1 MAKSKQ
7 IILRPLFT
15 EKITLL
21 TESER
26 KYAFEVAP
34 DANKMEI
41 KDAIEKKFDVKITKV
56 ATMNM
61 MGKQKS
67 MTVRSGGKVIR
78 TFGRRKHWKKAV
90 VTLGEGYAI
99 DLYQGEDIVE

>member
-1 MAKSKQ
+1 MAKSNQ

-21 TESER
+21 SERER
-26 KYAFEVAP
+26 KYGFEVAP
-34 DANKMEI
+34 DANKLEI
-41 KDAIEKKFDVKITKV
+41 KDALEKKFDVKVSKV

-61 MGKQKS
+61 RGKKKS
-67 MTVRSGGKVIR
+67 TTVRSGGRVIR

-90 VTLGEGYAI
+90 ITLVEGYAI
-99 DLYQGEDIVE
+99 DLYQGEGVTE

>member
-1 MAKSKQ
+1 MPKSKH

-21 TESER
+21 SETER

-41 KDAIEKKFDVKITKV
+41 KNAVEKKFDVKVSKV

-61 MGKQKS
+61 GGKHKS
-67 MTVRSGGKVIR
+67 TTVRSGGRVIR
-78 TFGRRKHWKKAV
+78 TFGRRKHWKKAI
-90 VTLGEGYAI
+90 VTLQEGYAI
-99 DLYQGEDIVE
+99 DLYQGEGIVE